1 MLSKRLFSFVLKYS
15 IMSRQKGYKEE
26 EVVEKAMNLFWRNGY
41 EATSMAMLEQEMGI
55 NKLIK
60 EKNTDTVYTPH
71 A

>member
-1 MLSKRLFSFVLKYS
+1 
-15 IMSRQKGYKEE
+15 MSRQKGYKEE